1 MGGIFVGNPTKPF
14 VMNPKDILFH
24 QGLSP
29 YSKLVY
35 EIILHFDRG
44 NGCFP
49 RRTKMSKMLG
59 LSLYHIRKGLQEL
72 EDRGLITNQRRGQG
86 KTNLIHIVHK
96 EDEVVE
102 EVDETISHSEM
113 KSFDDSPIY
122 SNKETIEGEL
132 DDIDSLLSSNEIECE
147 EDETPQVEDET
158 PHIEEETTLREIKHK
173 VYSGSGCIERNL
185 CEDGVVIDSNP
196 TQITIGISSPVW
208 KIHLETHYIPLLE
221 SVFGKEVKIVS
232 VRME

>member
-35 EIILHFDRG
+35 EIVLHFDRG

-49 RRTKMSKMLG
+49 RRTKMSQMLG

-102 EVDETISHSEM
+102 EVGETISHSEM

-122 SNKETIEGEL
+122 SNKETSEGDL
-132 DDIDSLLSSNEIECE
+132 DDIDSLLSSNELEWE

-158 PHIEEETTLREIKHK
+158 PHIEEETTLRGIKHR
-173 VYSGSGCIERNL
+173 VYSGGGCIERNL
-185 CEDGVVIDSNP
+185 CEDGVVIESDS
-196 TQITIGISSPVW
+196 TQITIGISSPLW
-208 KIHLETHYIPLLE
+208 KIHLEDNYIPLLE